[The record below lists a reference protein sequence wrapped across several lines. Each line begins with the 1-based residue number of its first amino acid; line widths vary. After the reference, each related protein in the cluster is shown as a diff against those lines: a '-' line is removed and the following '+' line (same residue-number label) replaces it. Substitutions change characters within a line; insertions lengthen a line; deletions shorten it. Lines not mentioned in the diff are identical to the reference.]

1 MNRYYHLSNA
11 DVIVLTAEAH
21 DFVGDRFWWKIDRVG
36 RSILDEA
43 TGHRFEIPHELEL
56 T

>member
-11 DVIVLTAEAH
+11 AVIALTAEAH
-21 DFVGDRFWWKIDRVG
+21 DFVGDTFWWKIDRIG
-36 RSILDEA
+36 RGCTDDA
-43 TGHRFEIPHELEL
+43 TGHRFEIPDELEL